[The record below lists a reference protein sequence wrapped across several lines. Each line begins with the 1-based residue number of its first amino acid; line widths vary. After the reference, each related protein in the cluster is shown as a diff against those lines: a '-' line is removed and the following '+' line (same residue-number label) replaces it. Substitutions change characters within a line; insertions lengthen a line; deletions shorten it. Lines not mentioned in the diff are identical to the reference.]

1 MGEVAP
7 GCVLPTCGF
16 GHHQLAARPCAR
28 GRSVAAVPMNG
39 SMSSRMAALY
49 LRLTPW
55 RFPSD
60 ELIVDLDMRRPGA
73 GIRTDQPHFR
83 VRDQPAPALPRLMDA
98 PNRATRI
105 GPARLGSARLGSA
118 RRSVYIAGPARLN
131 Q

>member
-49 LRLTPW
+49 LRLTPS
-55 RFPSD
+55 RFRSD
-60 ELIVDLDMRRPGA
+60 ELIVDLDVSRPGA
-73 GIRTDQPHFR
+73 GDHTDQTPILGTR
-83 VRDQPAPALPRLMDA
+83 RAGARIATSGDTLRRDAT
-98 PNRATRI
+98 RAT
-105 GPARLGSARLGSA
+105 
-118 RRSVYIAGPARLN
+118 VT
-131 Q
+131 

>member
-1 MGEVAP
+1 MPSGEVAP

-49 LRLTPW
+49 LRLTSS

-60 ELIVDLDMRRPGA
+60 ELVVDLDVGRPEA
-73 GIRTDQPHFR
+73 GDPQTNPHFP
-83 VRDQPAPALPRLMDA
+83 VRDQPAPALPRSFTCDI
-98 PNRATRI
+98 P
-105 GPARLGSARLGSA
+105 P
-118 RRSVYIAGPARLN
+118 RRR